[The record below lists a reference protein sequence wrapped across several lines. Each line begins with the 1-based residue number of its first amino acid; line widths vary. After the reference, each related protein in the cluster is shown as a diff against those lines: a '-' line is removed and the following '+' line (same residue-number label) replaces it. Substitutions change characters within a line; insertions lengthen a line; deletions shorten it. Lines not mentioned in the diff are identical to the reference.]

1 MEYKSRVFMENSWS
15 SFGMKALKII
25 SLRKNYDNTFNNS
38 HKRRYKIQLIL
49 PEILDSEEEDS
60 VLPVW
65 SLLLSLCQKSLL
77 FKFLKSNE
85 ICAYGKACRDKGNS
99 VETLEGLVLTL
110 LITE

>member
-1 MEYKSRVFMENSWS
+1 MENSWS

-38 HKRRYKIQLIL
+38 HKRHYKIQLIL

-60 VLPVW
+60 
-65 SLLLSLCQKSLL
+65 LCCQYGHCFYHYVKKSLL